1 MCFAEELMSEVANR
15 RGTRRRVRRWKQW
28 KEPEARSALS
38 AWRRSGL
45 SAAAF
50 CAREGYSEARLWYW
64 RKRLG
69 GQPAEQSPAVSFVR
83 VPLEGAARGGQIEI
97 ECSGVVLRVRENLD
111 AEHVA
116 RLVAALVAAGQTC

>member
-1 MCFAEELMSEVANR
+1 MSESAKR
-15 RGTRRRVRRWKQW
+15 RGSLQRGRGWRQW

-69 GQPAEQSPAVSFVR
+69 AQPAEQSPTVSFVR

-97 ECSGVVLRVRENLD
+97 ECSGVVLRVREGLD
-111 AEHVA
+111 VEHVA
-116 RLVAALVAAGQTC
+116 RLVAALVAVGQTC